1 MNIDFALILVLLT
14 FISGFIWLADKF
26 IFALRR
32 KTSGQTESQDGPLIV
47 EYARSFFPI
56 FLIVLI
62 LRSFII
68 EPFKIPSGS
77 MIPTLLIGDFIL
89 VNKYDYGV
97 RLPVLNTK
105 IIDNG
110 IPERGDIV
118 VFRYPENPSIPY
130 IKRIVGLPGDK
141 ISYYNKTLYINGEP
155 MRQETLGRYVSNG
168 ADKSMNGAELKVE
181 DLDGVK
187 HDILVIPDPCPR
199 LDEFSVFEHN
209 NISAILHRCS
219 QKIETIVPEE
229 HYFVLG
235 DNRDNS
241 KDSRY
246 WGFVP
251 DDNLMGRAFLIWM
264 NWRYKKIWDLGSW
277 EAQWKRIGTMMQ

>member
-14 FISGFIWLADKF
+14 FFSGFVWLTDKF
-26 IFALRR
+26 IFAPRR
-32 KTSGQTESQDGPLIV
+32 KSPGQTESQDEPLIV

-89 VNKYDYGV
+89 VNKYDYGI

-110 IPERGDIV
+110 IPKRGDIV

-141 ISYYNKTLYINGEP
+141 IVYYKKILYINGELMP
-155 MRQETLGRYVSNG
+155 QEIMGRYRSNG
-168 ADKSMNGAELKVE
+168 ADKAMDGASHRRENLSGYE
-181 DLDGVK
+181 
-187 HDILVIPDPCPR
+187 HDILVIPER
-199 LDEFSVFEHN
+199 FSQN
-209 NISAILHRCS
+209 L
-219 QKIETIVPEE
+219 ETIVPEG

-251 DDNLMGRAFLIWM
+251 DDNLMGSAFLIWM
-264 NWRYKKIWDLGSW
+264 NWRYRKIWDFGSW

>member
-14 FISGFIWLADKF
+14 FSGAIWLADKY
-26 IFALRR
+26 IFAPKRQP
-32 KTSGQTESQDGPLIV
+32 TDQNEDIEEPLLV
-47 EYARSFFPI
+47 EYAKSFFPI

-89 VNKYDYGV
+89 VNKYDYGI
-97 RLPVLNTK
+97 RLPVLNNK

-130 IKRIVGLPGDK
+130 IKRVIGLPGDH
-141 ISYYNKTLYINGEP
+141 ITYYEKVLYING
-155 MRQETLGRYVSNG
+155 QEMTQAILGRYKSDGPDKTMDG
-168 ADKSMNGAELKVE
+168 ASHRRENLAGYE
-181 DLDGVK
+181 
-187 HDILVIPDPCPR
+187 HDILVIPER
-199 LDEFSVFEHN
+199 FSRN
-209 NISAILHRCS
+209 L
-219 QKIETIVPEE
+219 ETIVPEG

-235 DNRDNS
+235 DNRDN
-241 KDSRY
+241 
-246 WGFVP
+246 
-251 DDNLMGRAFLIWM
+251 
-264 NWRYKKIWDLGSW
+264 
-277 EAQWKRIGTMMQ
+277 